1 MLTVQLQVNNRPAA
15 FRRHHRRHVS
25 QSIPQCIT
33 TVWLAA
39 GTERARTAA
48 SLDTY
53 VTASL
58 YRIVDCRHTVNHVVR
73 VVTVRGLEFNC
84 SSFSCSYFDDVTRSD
99 VTTSLTS
106 SVTMNVEIF

>member
-1 MLTVQLQVNNRPAA
+1 MRAVQLQVNNRPAA
-15 FRRHHRRHVS
+15 FRRHHRRHMS
-25 QSIPQCIT
+25 QSIPQCII
-33 TVWLAA
+33 TVRLA
-39 GTERARTAA
+39 GTARARTA

-58 YRIVDCRHTVNHVVR
+58 YRIVDCRHTVNHVR